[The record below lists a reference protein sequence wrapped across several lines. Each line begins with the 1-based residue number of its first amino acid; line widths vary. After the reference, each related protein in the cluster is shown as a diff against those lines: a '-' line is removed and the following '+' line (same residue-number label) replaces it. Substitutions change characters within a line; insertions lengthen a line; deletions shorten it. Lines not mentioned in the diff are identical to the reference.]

1 MKTESK
7 NEKITTTSIDKK
19 ISEEALCNFAE
30 FLFKK
35 FQKEEGEKEWTLE
48 KI

>member
-7 NEKITTTSIDKK
+7 NEKITTSIDKK

-35 FQKEEGEKEWTLE
+35 FQKEEGEKEWTSE